1 MLKIHCV
8 SCNKSMSVPEKYAG
22 RQGKCPSCG
31 AVNKIPPIN
40 NGPLPEPVRLLNVPE
55 NNDVANGVYSRQTQ
69 PCPMCGENI
78 LVSEKQCKHCGEFL
92 NSPGSNVPGV
102 PAAHGKYI
110 GEKKKKSYFNDF
122 FEFRRML
129 TPRIL
134 KTSFVIVLIINAF
147 SALYY
152 IIKGKDPDNMSAGL
166 IPDNMGIRLIIG
178 IGAFFVSVIIARVIF
193 EFCIL
198 FFQIN
203 ETLSDVREEL
213 KKTD

>member
-40 NGPLPEPVRLLNVPE
+40 KGPLPESANAVDGFAKSHE
-55 NNDVANGVYSRQTQ
+55 ANGTHPNQTQ
-69 PCPMCGENI
+69 LCPMCGENTPI
-78 LVSEKQCKHCGEFL
+78 LEKNCRHCGEYIVPL
-92 NSPGSNVPGV
+92 GSNIAGA
-102 PAAHGKYI
+102 PADHRKNISKEGN
-110 GEKKKKSYFNDF
+110 SYFNDF

-134 KTSFVIVLIINAF
+134 KTSFIIVLIINAF

-152 IIKGKDPDNMSAGL
+152 IIKGQDPDNMSASL

-178 IGAFFVSVIIARVIF
+178 IGAFFVSVIIARIIF

>member
-31 AVNKIPPIN
+31 TVNTIPPIN
-40 NGPLPEPVRLLNVPE
+40 KGPLPEPASAVDGLANNFETNGLYLN
-55 NNDVANGVYSRQTQ
+55 QTR

-78 LVSEKQCKHCGEFL
+78 LMSEKKCEHCGEYL
-92 NSPGSNVPGV
+92 VPPGSNAPGI
-102 PAAHGKYI
+102 PGSRRKKTGK
-110 GEKKKKSYFNDF
+110 EKGKSFFNDF

-134 KTSFVIVLIINAF
+134 KTFFIIVLIINAF

-152 IIKGKDPDNMSAGL
+152 ILKGQD
-166 IPDNMGIRLIIG
+166 PDNMGIRLIIG
-178 IGAFFVSVIIARVIF
+178 IGSFFVSVIIARIIF